1 MSCQSIYSMAAIC
14 KFPTWSYQTIAN
26 GPELESCPG
35 MKERNNDCGSSYPI
49 NKDKPR
55 GEEEDV
61 ELSMDGKEWP
71 GKIKGQDQGG

>member
-1 MSCQSIYSMAAIC
+1 
-14 KFPTWSYQTIAN
+14 
-26 GPELESCPG
+26 

-61 ELSMDGKEWP
+61 ELSMDCKEWP
-71 GKIKGQDQGG
+71 VKIKGQDQGV